1 MSLQVRVPAEFL
13 ATCSTRYNLFLYYEQ
28 FTTISN
34 KVRIQRRRRTS
45 RRTRR
50 TESWPVK
57 PTLLLVNRLAGIDIL
72 TRISEYYS
80 MTVVV

>member
-50 TESWPVK
+50 TESWPAE
-57 PTLLLVNRLAGIDIL
+57 PTLVNRLAGIDIL